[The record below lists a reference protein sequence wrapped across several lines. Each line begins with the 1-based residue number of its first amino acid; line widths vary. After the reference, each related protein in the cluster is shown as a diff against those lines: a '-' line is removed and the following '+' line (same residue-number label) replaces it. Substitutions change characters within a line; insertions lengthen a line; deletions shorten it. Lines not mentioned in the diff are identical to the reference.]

1 MTTTLEH
8 LTEAQRAAV
17 RALRRY
23 LIDGKT
29 EDLREVAENFV
40 DARAYFY
47 NKDGSP
53 DWLGRTYAY
62 RRWVRETTT
71 MSNVP
76 GNELSTVQAAIRY
89 HAGNVLRERLDAD
102 QIEALGLKPESPRE
116 RSVAKRA
123 AQSEILSVFGAG
135 GPEITDAEEILS
147 VAEMIQHALD
157 RVSGEA
163 LALMATESRRKARR
177 TLRAIA
183 DRADDL
189 AEASGARRK

>member
-40 DARAYFY
+40 DAREHFF

-76 GNELSTVQAAIRY
+76 ASELSTVQAAIRY
-89 HAGNVLRERLDAD
+89 HAGNVLREKLTAD
-102 QIEALGLKPESPRE
+102 QIDDLGLKPESPRE
-116 RSVAKRA
+116 RSVVKRA
-123 AQSEILSVFGAG
+123 AQSEILSVFGSG
-135 GPEITDAEEILS
+135 GPEITNTDEILN

-163 LALMATESRRKARR
+163 LSLMGAEGRRKARR
-177 TLRAIA
+177 ALRAIA